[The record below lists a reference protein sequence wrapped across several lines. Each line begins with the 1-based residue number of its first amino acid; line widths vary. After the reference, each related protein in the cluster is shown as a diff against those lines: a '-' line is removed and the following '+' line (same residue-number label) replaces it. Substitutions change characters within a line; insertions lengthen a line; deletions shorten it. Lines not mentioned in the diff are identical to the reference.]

1 MGIVNR
7 RLPDDRGEKLKNGG
21 VRALKEKHRPEK
33 PPRFEK
39 RDINRNRKHVVF
51 THESKDYSGKIVH
64 MYHMSCDGKPV
75 GQAGVGEAN
84 KRLYNVEIFPEFRN
98 QQYGY
103 RLMAF
108 IMNLPDPPTNLIA
121 RSTNSKISNEALCGF
136 YGKFGFKRVDHPV
149 HSYYMEYAP

>member
-21 VRALKEKHRPEK
+21 IQALKKKLQPEK

-51 THESKDYSGKIVH
+51 THELRDYNGKKVR
-64 MYHMSCDGKPV
+64 MYHMSCDGKHV
-75 GQAGVGEAN
+75 GHAGVGVFN
-84 KRLYNVEIFPEFRN
+84 NRLYNVEIFPDFRN
-98 QQYGY
+98 QSFGY

-108 IMNLPDPPTNLIA
+108 IMNLPDAPTNLIA
-121 RSTNSKISNEALCGF
+121 RSTNPQISNDALCGF
-136 YGKFGFKRVDHPV
+136 YGKFGFKRVAHPV

>member
-7 RLPDDRGEKLKNGG
+7 RLPDDRGEKLKHGG
-21 VRALKEKHRPEK
+21 VQALKEKHKPKK

-39 RDINRNRKHVVF
+39 RDINRNRTHVVF
-51 THESKDYSGKIVH
+51 THELRDYGKRKVR

-75 GQAGVGEAN
+75 GQGGIGVEN
-84 KRLYNVEIFPEFRN
+84 NRLYNVEIFDGFREKK
-98 QQYGY
+98 YGY

-121 RSTNSKISNEALCGF
+121 RSTNPKISDEALCRF